1 MILNQ
6 PNATYWDPSPTER
19 LAARVLELEA
29 HSVRLAELEADLERL
44 AERLNQIEGAR

>member
-19 LAARVLELEA
+19 LEARIRELEA
-29 HSVRLAELEADLERL
+29 NLECL
-44 AERLNQIEGAR
+44 AERLNQLEHAVQ